1 MNFKTTLSSI
11 LTILMVGGVF
21 LSVNQNTSQF
31 EPQAAVT
38 ETKRVWAIARVSFWF
53 DAGVSFGV
61 STTTGFIDDAAQ
73 NYATY
78 IMQRDENNNDFGAGG
93 TEFSGSRAHAYY
105 VDVPTNITHVEFFR
119 EASPTNRFNYSG
131 WSLYTAGMKYIL
143 FKNDDNSIFTT
154 EFAGFAFNTT
164 KVVQDFADSIDTS
177 AEACTSELAQT
188 AINTYNAMATF
199 DQNQFD
205 VLAVSAGVTGLQR
218 LEYLR
223 SRFSIATALN

>member
-1 MNFKTTLSSI
+1 
-11 LTILMVGGVF
+11 
-21 LSVNQNTSQF
+21 
-31 EPQAAVT
+31 
-38 ETKRVWAIARVSFWF
+38 
-53 DAGVSFGV
+53 V
-61 STTTGFIDDAAQ
+61 STTTGFVGPAAQ
-73 NYATY
+73 NYTTY
-78 IMQRDENNNDFGAGG
+78 IMQRDVNNNDFGAGG

-131 WSLYTAGMKYIL
+131 WSLYTAGMKYV
-143 FKNDDNSIFTT
+143 FNGSTA

-205 VLAVSAGVTGLQR
+205 VLAVSEGVTGFQR

>member
-38 ETKRVWAIARVSFWF
+38 ETKRVWAIARESWWF

-61 STTTGFIDDAAQ
+61 STTTGFVGSAAQ
-73 NYATY
+73 NYTTY
-78 IMQRDENNNDFGAGG
+78 IMQRDVNNNDFGAGG

-131 WSLYTAGMKYIL
+131 WSLYTAGMKYV
-143 FKNDDNSIFTT
+143 FNGSTA

-205 VLAVSAGVTGLQR
+205 VLAVSEGVTGLQR

>member
-38 ETKRVWAIARVSFWF
+38 ETKRVWAIARESWWF

-61 STTTGFIDDAAQ
+61 STTTGFVGPAAQ
-73 NYATY
+73 NYTTY
-78 IMQRDENNNDFGAGG
+78 IMQRDVNNNDFGAGG

-131 WSLYTAGMKYIL
+131 WSLYTAGMKYV
-143 FKNDDNSIFTT
+143 FNGSTA

-205 VLAVSAGVTGLQR
+205 VLAVSEGVTGLQR

>member
-1 MNFKTTLSSI
+1 MNFKTTFSSI

-61 STTTGFIDDAAQ
+61 STTTGFVGSAAQ
-73 NYATY
+73 NYTTY
-78 IMQRDENNNDFGAGG
+78 IMQRDVNNNDFGAGG

-131 WSLYTAGMKYIL
+131 WSLYTAGMKYV
-143 FKNDDNSIFTT
+143 FNGSTA

-205 VLAVSAGVTGLQR
+205 VLAVSEGVTGLQR

>member
-1 MNFKTTLSSI
+1 MNFKTTFSSI

-38 ETKRVWAIARVSFWF
+38 ETKRVWAIARESWWF

-61 STTTGFIDDAAQ
+61 STTTGFVGPAAQ
-73 NYATY
+73 NYTTY
-78 IMQRDENNNDFGAGG
+78 IMQRDVNNNDFGAGG

-131 WSLYTAGMKYIL
+131 WSLYTAGMKYV
-143 FKNDDNSIFTT
+143 FNGSTA

-205 VLAVSAGVTGLQR
+205 VLAVSEGVTGLQR

>member
-53 DAGVSFGV
+53 DASVSFGV
-61 STTTGFIDDAAQ
+61 STTTGFIGDAAQ
-73 NYATY
+73 NYTTY
-78 IMQRDENNNDFGAGG
+78 IMQRDVNNNDFGVEGDDYSESQ
-93 TEFSGSRAHAYY
+93 THAYY

-119 EASPTNRFNYSG
+119 EATSGSRFTFSG
-131 WSLYTAGMKYIL
+131 WSLYTVGMKYV
-143 FKNDDNSIFTT
+143 FDGYTT

-164 KVVQDFADSIDTS
+164 KVVQDFADSIDTI
-177 AEACTSELAQT
+177 AEVCTSGQAQT
-188 AINTYNAMATF
+188 AINTYNDMATF
-199 DQNQFD
+199 EQNQFD
-205 VLAVSAGVTGLQR
+205 VLAVSEGVTGLQR
-218 LEYLR
+218 LEYLI

>member
-1 MNFKTTLSSI
+1 MNFKTTFSSI

-38 ETKRVWAIARVSFWF
+38 ETKRVWAIARESWWF
-53 DAGVSFGV
+53 NDGVSFGV
-61 STTTGFIDDAAQ
+61 ATTTGFVGLAAQ
-73 NYATY
+73 NYTTY
-78 IMQRDENNNDFGAGG
+78 IMQRDVNNNDFGTGG

-105 VDVPTNITHVEFFR
+105 VDVPTNVSHVEFFR

-131 WSLYTAGMKYIL
+131 WSLYTAGMKYV
-143 FKNDDNSIFTT
+143 FNGSTA

-177 AEACTSELAQT
+177 AEACTSALAQT

-205 VLAVSAGVTGLQR
+205 VLAVSAGVTGLER